1 MVGGVHPEGS
11 GLFCCGAEGLLG
23 ELKCRLVRGR
33 RGGFA
38 EERVGVGARGVVG
51 GFVEVALVAGRG
63 WSSLGSW
70 ERGCYRLWGGSEV
83 GPGNVQRRAGFVQQP
98 WL

>member
-33 RGGFA
+33 RGGF
-38 EERVGVGARGVVG
+38 RRGESWCWCSGSCGWVCRGCSGCWKGLV
-51 GFVEVALVAGRG
+51 VAGFLGAWLLQAVG
-63 WSSLGSW
+63 WL
-70 ERGCYRLWGGSEV
+70 
-83 GPGNVQRRAGFVQQP
+83 
-98 WL
+98 